1 MITAPNRYFAR
12 LMITA
17 PGRCFDRLSDTLAR
31 VTYSNGTVLYVNSG
45 EHEAEADGYR
55 IPAMDY
61 LAVGGENE

>member
-1 MITAPNRYFAR
+1 MNGALAGVSGAEMLRH
-12 LMITA
+12 
-17 PGRCFDRLSDTLAR
+17 DRLSDTLAR

-61 LAVGGENE
+61 LAVGGENK